1 MIMSMVVS
9 FCFMSMV
16 VSFYFILVFVD
27 ATLSHE
33 CGI

>member
-33 CGI
+33 CEI

>member
-1 MIMSMVVS
+1 MIMLMVVS

-16 VSFYFILVFVD
+16 VSFYFILVFAD
-27 ATLSHE
+27 AALSHE